1 MEAAIALAFAFVL
14 GLLVRQLRLPSLV
27 GYLLAGFALQA
38 FGIRSG
44 EALEQVAHLGVLLLL
59 FSVGLKLRL
68 KSLLM
73 PAAWA
78 TGMLHLAITA
88 VLLGGVL
95 HVLTGQSWQTALLL
109 AAVLGI
115 SSTVLAAKGLEERRE
130 LRAFH
135 GRVAIG
141 ILVIQDLVAIGL
153 IAFAE
158 ARTPSP
164 WLLALLVLPL
174 LRPVL
179 HRLMDFIGHD
189 ELLILYGLVLALVV
203 GGWGFERVGLSGE
216 LGALLVGT
224 LIAGHPRAVEM
235 SSALWSLKE
244 VFLIGFFLTIGLSGE
259 ATVQALTDALWLTLA
274 LPIQGALFFFLLILF
289 RLRARSAFL
298 AALTLATYSEFG
310 LIVADIG
317 VNNGWLAEEWLVT
330 LAIALAISFAI
341 AAPLNRISHRLY
353 DRLKPWLKR
362 FELKERHPDEQPISL
377 GRAQVLIMGMGRV
390 GSGAYD
396 HFSEQGLRV
405 VALDSDPGKVE
416 ANRKRN
422 RRVLYADA
430 EDSGLWQQL
439 DIADIRA
446 VVLAMPDFEAK
457 RIATVQL
464 RRRNYRGMIVAT
476 SNFPDEAG
484 ALLKAGADHT
494 ANSFYEVGAGLAD
507 HVCDTL
513 ADATAA
519 TREPKHATPVPA
531 PK

>member
-1 MEAAIALAFAFVL
+1 MRYCNDVEASLALAFAFVL

-59 FSVGLKLRL
+59 FTVGLKLRL

-203 GGWGFERVGLSGE
+203 GGWGFERVGLS
-216 LGALLVGT
+216 
-224 LIAGHPRAVEM
+224 
-235 SSALWSLKE
+235 
-244 VFLIGFFLTIGLSGE
+244 
-259 ATVQALTDALWLTLA
+259 
-274 LPIQGALFFFLLILF
+274 
-289 RLRARSAFL
+289 
-298 AALTLATYSEFG
+298 
-310 LIVADIG
+310 
-317 VNNGWLAEEWLVT
+317 
-330 LAIALAISFAI
+330 
-341 AAPLNRISHRLY
+341 
-353 DRLKPWLKR
+353 
-362 FELKERHPDEQPISL
+362 
-377 GRAQVLIMGMGRV
+377 
-390 GSGAYD
+390 
-396 HFSEQGLRV
+396 
-405 VALDSDPGKVE
+405 
-416 ANRKRN
+416 
-422 RRVLYADA
+422 
-430 EDSGLWQQL
+430 
-439 DIADIRA
+439 
-446 VVLAMPDFEAK
+446 
-457 RIATVQL
+457 
-464 RRRNYRGMIVAT
+464 
-476 SNFPDEAG
+476 
-484 ALLKAGADHT
+484 
-494 ANSFYEVGAGLAD
+494 ANSVR
-507 HVCDTL
+507 C
-513 ADATAA
+513 
-519 TREPKHATPVPA
+519 
-531 PK
+531 

>member
-1 MEAAIALAFAFVL
+1 MDAAAALAFAFVL
-14 GLLVRQLRLPSLV
+14 GLVMRQLALPALV

-38 FGIRSG
+38 FGIRSD
-44 EALEQVAHLGVLLLL
+44 AVLENVAHLGVLLLL

-68 KSLLM
+68 KSFLM

-78 TGMLHLAITA
+78 TGLIHLTITA

-95 HVLTGQSWQTALLL
+95 HVLTGQGWTTALLL

-115 SSTVLAAKGLEERRE
+115 SSTVLAAKSLEERKE

-141 ILVIQDLVAIGL
+141 ILVVQDLVAIAL

-158 ARTPSP
+158 ARTPNP
-164 WLLALLVLPL
+164 WLFALLLLPL

-179 HRLMDFIGHD
+179 HRLMDFTGHD
-189 ELLILYGLVLALVV
+189 ELLILYGLLLALVV
-203 GGWGFERVGLSGE
+203 GGLGFELAGLSGE

-224 LIAGHPRAVEM
+224 LLAGHARAVEL
-235 SSALWSLKE
+235 SNALWSLKE
-244 VFLIGFFLTIGLSGE
+244 VFLIGFFLQIGLSGPVTRE
-259 ATVQALTDALWLTLA
+259 ALTDALWLTLA
-274 LPIQGALFFFLLILF
+274 LPVQGVLFFFLLVWF

-298 AALTLATYSEFG
+298 ASLTLITYSEFG

-317 VNNGWLAEEWLVT
+317 VRNAWLAEEWLVT
-330 LAIALAISFAI
+330 LAIALAVSFAI
-341 AAPLNRISHRLY
+341 AAPLNRNPHRLY

-362 FELKERHPDEQPISL
+362 FESSERHPDEQPISL

-390 GSGAYD
+390 GGGAYD
-396 HFSEQGLRV
+396 YFSEQGLRV

-416 ANRKRN
+416 INRKRN

-439 DIADIRA
+439 DISDIRA

-464 RRRNYRGMIVAT
+464 RRRRYQGLIVAT
-476 SNFPDEAG
+476 SNFPDEASE
-484 ALLKAGADHT
+484 LLKAGADHT
-494 ANSFYEVGAGLAD
+494 ANSFYEVGAGLAG
-507 HVCDTL
+507 HVCEIWQEKPFD
-513 ADATAA
+513 
-519 TREPKHATPVPA
+519 PQP
-531 PK
+531 

>member
-1 MEAAIALAFAFVL
+1 MDAAAALAVAFVF
-14 GLLVRQLRLPSLV
+14 GLVMRQLALPALV

-38 FGIRSG
+38 FGIRTD
-44 EALEQVAHLGVLLLL
+44 AVLENVAHLGVLLLL
-59 FSVGLKLRL
+59 FSVGLKIRL

-78 TGMLHLAITA
+78 TGIVHLAITA

-115 SSTVLAAKGLEERRE
+115 SSTVLAAKSLEERRE

-141 ILVIQDLVAIGL
+141 ILVIQDLVAIAL

-158 ARTPSP
+158 ARAPSP
-164 WLLALLVLPL
+164 WLPALLLLPL
-174 LRPVL
+174 ARPLL
-179 HRLMDFIGHD
+179 HRLMDFTGHD
-189 ELLILYGLVLALVV
+189 ELLILYGLLLALVV
-203 GGWGFERVGLSGE
+203 GGWGFEMAGVSGE
-216 LGALLVGT
+216 LGALLVGM
-224 LIAGHPRAVEM
+224 LLAGHPRAVEL
-235 SSALWSLKE
+235 SGALWGLKE
-244 VFLIGFFLTIGLSGE
+244 VFLIGFFVQIGLSGAVTTE
-259 ATVQALTDALWLTLA
+259 ALTDALLLTLL
-274 LPIQGALFFFLLILF
+274 LPIQGALFFFLLVWF

-298 AALTLATYSEFG
+298 AALTLSTYSEFG

-317 VNNGWLAEEWLVT
+317 VRNAWLPEKWLVS

-341 AAPLNRISHRLY
+341 VAPLNRISHRLY
-353 DRLKPWLKR
+353 DRMKPWLKR
-362 FELKERHPDEQPISL
+362 FELRERHPDEQPISL

-439 DIADIRA
+439 DISEIRA

-464 RRRNYRGMIVAT
+464 RRRGYRGLIVAT
-476 SNFPDEAG
+476 SSFPDEAS
-484 ALLKAGADHT
+484 ALRDAGADHI
-494 ANSFYEVGAGLAD
+494 ANSFYEVGAGLAG
-507 HVCDTL
+507 HVCETWQEKPFD
-513 ADATAA
+513 
-519 TREPKHATPVPA
+519 PQP
-531 PK
+531 